1 MGYELSRWAKDLDHP
16 CLTLRTRQ
24 VLVAICLIA
33 LDEHGEFWMRGKRL
47 IAEHFPDMSYGTYR
61 NCIGR
66 LVKGGLLIKTAHG
79 GGPTAHGRGTGN
91 QYRVNSPVVQN
102 PHPSQAVLPDIVKS
116 PEASPSPPAVDVK
129 QTPVDANAFH
139 KRISELLATDI
150 APEQMLAIMEFV
162 EETVGSSQNRSSTVT
177 NAGEVDAELVI
188 DSDQSEQDSSSL
200 MTSPGEMGDRQV
212 IDSDQ
217 SEQDSSFTM
226 TSCDKRTAHENG
238 ELVTDSDVFEENWS
252 LSVTSPHIHE
262 KKLHEKN
269 IAAAAANSSRSTEQ
283 GAISFFDQL
292 AKSLADA
299 GHPGIRAAQ
308 FADLTGFLADYTNL
322 TGSPPDQ
329 RTAEY
334 IVGRVSESNSVRNVV
349 GFVRKVTQDV
359 LTTGE
364 GYVEQEEP
372 EQPAPPSERP
382 AEPSPPPDW
391 ELLHLAHG
399 EQVSSAQKIW
409 DAVSERLHG
418 QVSRPAFETWV
429 AEASGAAYA
438 EGKFVVG
445 SANTFASEMLRN
457 RMHPLI
463 VKAVRE
469 VAGVELEIEYAVVAA
484 NDRRE
489 CPLCQAGDTK
499 EASAASWPDS
509 RRRENYG
516 S

>member
-91 QYRVNSPVVQN
+91 QYRVNSPVVHN
-102 PHPSQAVLPDIVKS
+102 PHPAQTVLPDIVKS
-116 PEASPSPPAVDVK
+116 PEALPPPPAVDVK
-129 QTPVDANAFH
+129 QTPIDANAFH
-139 KRISELLATDI
+139 KRINELLATDI

-177 NAGEVDAELVI
+177 NAGEEDAELVI

-238 ELVTDSDVFEENWS
+238 EQVTDSDVFEENRS
-252 LSVTSPHIHE
+252 FTVTSPHIHE

-283 GAISFFDQL
+283 GANSFFELL

-308 FADLTGFLADYTNL
+308 FADLSGFLAEYTNL

-334 IVGRVSESNSVRNVV
+334 IVGRVNETAGIRNVAA
-349 GFVRKVTQDV
+349 FVRRLARDV

-364 GYVEQEEP
+364 GFVAYEP
-372 EQPAPPSERP
+372 PQPAPPSERP
-382 AEPSPPPDW
+382 AGPSPPPDW
-391 ELLHLAHG
+391 NLLHLAHG

-409 DAVSERLHG
+409 AAVSERLLG

-463 VKAVRE
+463 VKAMRE

-509 RRRENYG
+509 RGRENYG

>member
-61 NCIGR
+61 NCIAM

-91 QYRVNSPVVQN
+91 QYRVNSPVVHN

-116 PEASPSPPAVDVK
+116 PEALPPPPAVDVK

-139 KRISELLATDI
+139 KRIDELLATDI

-162 EETVGSSQNRSSTVT
+162 EETVGSSQNRSSTLT
-177 NAGEVDAELVI
+177 NADEVDAE
-188 DSDQSEQDSSSL
+188 
-200 MTSPGEMGDRQV
+200 QV

-217 SEQDSSFTM
+217 SEQDWSFIM
-226 TSCDKRTAHENG
+226 TSCDKSTAHENG
-238 ELVTDSDVFEENWS
+238 ELVTDSDVFKENRS
-252 LSVTSPHIHE
+252 FTVTSPHIHE

-269 IAAAAANSSRSTEQ
+269 IAAAANSSRSTEQ

-308 FADLTGFLADYTNL
+308 FADLSGFLAHYVNL

-334 IVGRVSESNSVRNVV
+334 IVGRVSESNGVRNVV
-349 GFVRKVTQDV
+349 GFARKITQDV

-364 GYVEQEEP
+364 GYVAYEP
-372 EQPAPPSERP
+372 PAPPSPPSERP
-382 AEPSPPPDW
+382 VESSPPEW

-399 EQVSSAQKIW
+399 KQVSSAQEIW
-409 DAVSERLHG
+409 GAVSERLRG

-438 EGKFVVG
+438 EGRFVVG
-445 SANTFASEMLRN
+445 SANSFASEMLKN
-457 RMHPLI
+457 RMHPQI
-463 VKAVRE
+463 EKAVRE
-469 VAGVELEIEYAVVAA
+469 VAGVELEIQYSVVTSD
-484 NDRRE
+484 DRRE
-489 CPLCQAGDTK
+489 CPLCHLKDVPV
-499 EASAASWPDS
+499 AAS
-509 RRRENYG
+509 
-516 S
+516 

>member
-91 QYRVNSPVVQN
+91 QYRVNSPVVHN

-116 PEASPSPPAVDVK
+116 PEALTPPPAVDVK
-129 QTPVDANAFH
+129 QTPIDANAFH
-139 KRISELLATDI
+139 KRIDELLATDI

-177 NAGEVDAELVI
+177 NPGEEDAEQVI
-188 DSDQSEQDSSSL
+188 VSDQLEQDSSSG
-200 MTSPGEMGDRQV
+200 MTSSGEAGDRQV
-212 IDSDQ
+212 IDDDQ
-217 SEQDSSFTM
+217 LEQDSSSTM
-226 TSCDKRTAHENG
+226 TSCDKRTGHQNE
-238 ELVTDSDVFEENWS
+238 ELVTVSDISEENWS

-372 EQPAPPSERP
+372 EQPAPASERP

-409 DAVSERLHG
+409 DAVSERLRG

-429 AEASGAAYA
+429 AEANGAAYA

-445 SANTFASEMLRN
+445 SANSFASEMLRN

-509 RRRENYG
+509 RGRENYG

>member
-116 PEASPSPPAVDVK
+116 PEASPPPPAVDVK

-139 KRISELLATDI
+139 KRINELLATDI

-177 NAGEVDAELVI
+177 NAGEVDAEQVI
-188 DSDQSEQDSSSL
+188 GSDQLEQDSSSQ
-200 MTSPGEMGDRQV
+200 MTSSGEAGDRQV
-212 IDSDQ
+212 IDDDQ
-217 SEQDSSFTM
+217 LQPDSSSTV
-226 TSCDKRTAHENG
+226 TSCDKRTGHRNG
-238 ELVTDSDVFEENWS
+238 EQVIDSDISEENRS

-269 IAAAAANSSRSTEQ
+269 IAAAANSSRSTEQ
-283 GAISFFDQL
+283 RAISFFDLLAQVL
-292 AKSLADA
+292 AKA

-308 FADLTGFLADYTNL
+308 FADLKDFLQNYAKS

-334 IVGRVSESNSVRNVV
+334 IVGRVSESKGVRNVV

-364 GYVEQEEP
+364 GYVELDSLP
-372 EQPAPPSERP
+372 SPPPERP
-382 AEPSPPPDW
+382 AELSSPPVW

-409 DAVSERLHG
+409 DAVSERLRG

-445 SANTFASEMLRN
+445 SANSFASEMLRN

-469 VAGVELEIEYAVVAA
+469 VAGVELEIEYAVVASD
-484 NDRRE
+484 DRRE
-489 CPLCQAGDTK
+489 CPLCHAVEVQAV
-499 EASAASWPDS
+499 SSVS
-509 RRRENYG
+509 
-516 S
+516 

>member
-102 PHPSQAVLPDIVKS
+102 PHPSQAVLPDIVTS
-116 PEASPSPPAVDVK
+116 PEASPPQPAVDVK

-139 KRISELLATDI
+139 KRINELLATDI

-162 EETVGSSQNRSSTVT
+162 EETVGSSQNRSSTLT
-177 NAGEVDAELVI
+177 NAGEVDAEQVI
-188 DSDQSEQDSSSL
+188 DSDESEQDPSSL

-226 TSCDKRTAHENG
+226 TSCDKSTAHENG
-238 ELVTDSDVFEENWS
+238 ELVTDSDVFEENRS
-252 LSVTSPHIHE
+252 FTVTSPHIHE

-283 GAISFFDQL
+283 GAISFFELL

-308 FADLTGFLADYTNL
+308 FADLSCFLADYVNL

-334 IVGRVSESNSVRNVV
+334 IVGRVSESNGVRNVV
-349 GFVRKVTQDV
+349 GFARKITQDV

-364 GYVEQEEP
+364 GYVAYAP
-372 EQPAPPSERP
+372 PPPAPPPERP
-382 AEPSPPPDW
+382 TEPSPPPDW
-391 ELLHLAHG
+391 NTLHLSHVEQEAPPQEIWAAVLELLRS
-399 EQVSSAQKIW
+399 QVSKL
-409 DAVSERLHG
+409 V
-418 QVSRPAFETWV
+418 FETWLS
-429 AEASGAAYA
+429 EASGAAYA

-445 SANTFASEMLRN
+445 SANTFASEMVKN
-457 RMHPLI
+457 RMHHQI
-463 VKAVRE
+463 EKAVRE
-469 VAGVELEIEYAVVAA
+469 VAGVELEIEYAVAPLEG
-484 NDRRE
+484 RGK
-489 CPLCQAGDTK
+489 CPICQEWEETQA
-499 EASAASWPDS
+499 AAS
-509 RRRENYG
+509 
-516 S
+516 

>member
-116 PEASPSPPAVDVK
+116 PEASPPPPAVDVK

-139 KRISELLATDI
+139 KRINELLATDI

-177 NAGEVDAELVI
+177 NASEVDAEQVI
-188 DSDQSEQDSSSL
+188 GSDQLQPDSSS
-200 MTSPGEMGDRQV
+200 TV
-212 IDSDQ
+212 
-217 SEQDSSFTM
+217 
-226 TSCDKRTAHENG
+226 TSCDKRTGHQNG
-238 ELVTDSDVFEENWS
+238 EQVIDSDISEENWS

-283 GAISFFDQL
+283 RAISFFDLLAQVL
-292 AKSLADA
+292 AKA

-308 FADLTGFLADYTNL
+308 FADLKDFLQNYAKS

-334 IVGRVSESNSVRNVV
+334 IVGRVSESKGVRNVV

-364 GYVEQEEP
+364 GYVELYSLP
-372 EQPAPPSERP
+372 SPPPERP
-382 AEPSPPPDW
+382 AELSPPPDW

-409 DAVSERLHG
+409 DAVSERLRG

-509 RRRENYG
+509 RGRENYG

>member
-16 CLTLRTRQ
+16 CLTPRTRQ

-79 GGPTAHGRGTGN
+79 GGRTAHGRGTGN
-91 QYRVNSPVVQN
+91 QYRVDSPVVQN

-116 PEASPSPPAVDVK
+116 PEASPPPPAVDVK
-129 QTPVDANAFH
+129 QTPVDASAVH
-139 KRISELLATDI
+139 KRINDLLATDI

-162 EETVGSSQNRSSTVT
+162 EETLESPGKMSRSGEQTGHESDRLSVNRS
-177 NAGEVDAELVI
+177 LV
-188 DSDQSEQDSSSL
+188 
-200 MTSPGEMGDRQV
+200 MTSLHEAEDKQV

-217 SEQDSSFTM
+217 LERNSSLIMTSSDKQTSHENEEQVIGCDISEQ
-226 TSCDKRTAHENG
+226 
-238 ELVTDSDVFEENWS
+238 NWS

-283 GAISFFDQL
+283 RAISFFDLLAQVL
-292 AKSLADA
+292 AKA

-308 FADLTGFLADYTNL
+308 FADLKDFLQNYAKS

-334 IVGRVSESNSVRNVV
+334 IVGRVSESKGVRNVV

-364 GYVEQEEP
+364 GYVELYSLP
-372 EQPAPPSERP
+372 SPPPERP
-382 AEPSPPPDW
+382 AELSPPPDW

-409 DAVSERLHG
+409 DAVSERLRG

-509 RRRENYG
+509 RGRENYG

>member
-129 QTPVDANAFH
+129 QTPIDANAFH

-177 NAGEVDAELVI
+177 NAGEEDAEQVIVSDQLEQDSSSGMTSSGEAGDIQVIDDDQLEQDSSSTVTSCDKRTGHQNEELVI
-188 DSDQSEQDSSSL
+188 DSDIS
-200 MTSPGEMGDRQV
+200 
-212 IDSDQ
+212 
-217 SEQDSSFTM
+217 
-226 TSCDKRTAHENG
+226 
-238 ELVTDSDVFEENWS
+238 EENWS

-269 IAAAAANSSRSTEQ
+269 IAAAANSSRSTEQ
-283 GAISFFDQL
+283 EPISFFDQL

-409 DAVSERLHG
+409 DAVSERLRG

-509 RRRENYG
+509 RGRENYG

>member
-91 QYRVNSPVVQN
+91 QYRVNSPVVHN

-116 PEASPSPPAVDVK
+116 PEALTPPPAVDVK
-129 QTPVDANAFH
+129 QTPIDANAFH
-139 KRISELLATDI
+139 KRIDELLATDI

-177 NAGEVDAELVI
+177 NPGEEDAEQVI
-188 DSDQSEQDSSSL
+188 VSDQLEQDSSSG
-200 MTSPGEMGDRQV
+200 MTSSGEAGDRQV
-212 IDSDQ
+212 IDDDQ
-217 SEQDSSFTM
+217 LEQDSSSTM
-226 TSCDKRTAHENG
+226 TSCDKRTGHQNE
-238 ELVTDSDVFEENWS
+238 ELVTVSDISEENWS

-372 EQPAPPSERP
+372 EQPAPASERP

-409 DAVSERLHG
+409 DAVSERLRG

-429 AEASGAAYA
+429 AEANGAAYA

-445 SANTFASEMLRN
+445 SANSFASEMLRN

-499 EASAASWPDS
+499 EASASSWPDS
-509 RRRENYG
+509 RGRENYG

>member
-116 PEASPSPPAVDVK
+116 PEASPPPPAVDVK

-139 KRISELLATDI
+139 KRINELLATDI

-177 NAGEVDAELVI
+177 NAGEVDAEQVI
-188 DSDQSEQDSSSL
+188 GSDQLEQDSSSR
-200 MTSPGEMGDRQV
+200 MTSSGEAGDRQV
-212 IDSDQ
+212 IDDDQ
-217 SEQDSSFTM
+217 LQPDSSSTV
-226 TSCDKRTAHENG
+226 TSCDKRTGHRNG
-238 ELVTDSDVFEENWS
+238 EQVIDSDISEENRS

-269 IAAAAANSSRSTEQ
+269 IAAAANSSRSTEHR
-283 GAISFFDQL
+283 AISFFDLLAQVL
-292 AKSLADA
+292 AKA

-308 FADLTGFLADYTNL
+308 FADLKDFLQNYAKS

-334 IVGRVSESNSVRNVV
+334 IVGRVSESKGVRNVV

-364 GYVEQEEP
+364 GYVELDSLP
-372 EQPAPPSERP
+372 SPPPERP
-382 AEPSPPPDW
+382 AELSPPPVW

-409 DAVSERLHG
+409 DAVSERLRG

-445 SANTFASEMLRN
+445 SANSFASEMLRN

-469 VAGVELEIEYAVVAA
+469 VAGVELEIEYAVVASD
-484 NDRRE
+484 DRRE
-489 CPLCQAGDTK
+489 CPLCHAVEVQAV
-499 EASAASWPDS
+499 SSVS
-509 RRRENYG
+509 
-516 S
+516 

>member
-116 PEASPSPPAVDVK
+116 PEASPPPPAVDVK

-139 KRISELLATDI
+139 KRINELLATDI

-177 NAGEVDAELVI
+177 NAGEVDAEQVI

-226 TSCDKRTAHENG
+226 TSCDKRTGHQNE
-238 ELVTDSDVFEENWS
+238 ELVTDSDISEENWS

-283 GAISFFDQL
+283 GANSFFELL

-308 FADLTGFLADYTNL
+308 FADFSEFLAEYTNL

-334 IVGRVSESNSVRNVV
+334 IVGRVSESNDVRNVV
-349 GFVRKVTQDV
+349 GFVRRLVRDV

-364 GYVEQEEP
+364 GFVEQEEP

-382 AEPSPPPDW
+382 AWPSPPPDW
-391 ELLHLAHG
+391 NLLHLAHG
-399 EQVSSAQKIW
+399 EQVSPAQEIW
-409 DAVSERLHG
+409 AAVSERLRG
-418 QVSRPAFETWV
+418 QVSRMVFETWV
-429 AEASGAAYA
+429 AEASGAAYV

-445 SANTFASEMLRN
+445 SANSFASEMLKN
-457 RMHPLI
+457 RMHPQI
-463 VKAVRE
+463 EKAVLDVTRKD
-469 VAGVELEIEYAVVAA
+469 LIIQYAVVPLEG
-484 NDRRE
+484 RHG
-489 CPLCQAGDTK
+489 CPLCQAGGNQ
-499 EASAASWPDS
+499 EAVAAF
-509 RRRENYG
+509 
-516 S
+516 

>member
-116 PEASPSPPAVDVK
+116 PEASPPPPAVDVK

-139 KRISELLATDI
+139 KRINELLATDI

-177 NAGEVDAELVI
+177 NASEVDAEQVI
-188 DSDQSEQDSSSL
+188 GSDQLEQDSSSR
-200 MTSPGEMGDRQV
+200 MTSSGEAGDRLV
-212 IDSDQ
+212 IDDDQ
-217 SEQDSSFTM
+217 LQPDSSSTV
-226 TSCDKRTAHENG
+226 TSCDKRTGHQNG
-238 ELVTDSDVFEENWS
+238 EQVIDSDISEENWS
-252 LSVTSPHIHE
+252 LSVTSPHIHD

-283 GAISFFDQL
+283 RAISFFDLLAQVL
-292 AKSLADA
+292 AKA

-308 FADLTGFLADYTNL
+308 FADLKDFLQNYAKS

-334 IVGRVSESNSVRNVV
+334 IVGRVSESKGVRNVV

-364 GYVEQEEP
+364 GYVELYSLP
-372 EQPAPPSERP
+372 SPPPERP
-382 AEPSPPPDW
+382 AELSPPPDW

-409 DAVSERLHG
+409 DAVSERLRG

-509 RRRENYG
+509 RGRENYG